1 MVHGGVG
8 GRGAWGV
15 GGRGAWGVGGRGAWG
30 SRWVWC
36 IGE

>member
-1 MVHGGVG
+1 MGVVHGGVG
-8 GRGAWGV
+8 GC
-15 GGRGAWGVGGRGAWG
+15 GAWGVGGRGAWG